1 MNCAVDWDD
10 TGAEGK
16 APNVIPA
23 VMFRSAD
30 PTHAWVRF
38 PRDKGWKRLWYQ

>member
-10 TGAEGK
+10 TGTEGK

-30 PTHAWVRF
+30 PTPCMGAF
-38 PRDKGWKRLWYQ
+38 P